1 MLESITATRPPLDPS
16 EGLNTGFEGRRR
28 GRWTWRL
35 AGLALVG
42 AVGLGATLVQG
53 PKASPH
59 IAPSGLAD
67 DPAVLTVTM
76 APAEIRSLSHWV
88 DGDGSVVA
96 WRELTI
102 GAENAGLRV
111 VELAAEEGDTVRR
124 GQLLARFDDAVL
136 LAQLAQA
143 EAAVAEAEAIRQSA
157 GSEFNRAAA
166 LSRGAFIST
175 QTVEQR
181 QSAARQADARLLSV
195 RAHRDEML
203 ARLAQTRVLAPADGL
218 VLRRSMQ
225 LGAVS
230 SIGQEMFRV
239 VENNRME
246 LDVQVPELDLARVHA
261 GQTVEVMHG
270 GQQIAA
276 KVRTIA
282 PMVAADTRVAVVHVA
297 LPEKSGLYPGM
308 FAHAVIRTEVA
319 PGLVVPQSAL
329 VFRDAQPAVFVIRS
343 DDRVSLRKVST
354 GLRKDALVELVTGI
368 TEGESIVTSGAG
380 FLSDG
385 DHVRVALP
393 LAVSAMRSGG

>member
-1 MLESITATRPPLDPS
+1 MLESITATRPPLDPG

-35 AGLALVG
+35 AGLALAG

-53 PKASPH
+53 TKASPH
-59 IAPSGLAD
+59 IVPSGLAD

-76 APAEIRSLSHWV
+76 APAEIRSLSRWV

-111 VELAAEEGDTVRR
+111 VELAAEEGDTVNR
-124 GQLLARFDDAVL
+124 GQLLARFDDAVP

-157 GSEFNRAAA
+157 GSEFNRAAE

-181 QSAARQADARLLSV
+181 QSAARQADARLLSA

-230 SIGQEMFRV
+230 SVGQEMFRL

-270 GQQIAA
+270 CQQIAA
-276 KVRTIA
+276 QVRAIA

-308 FAHAVIRTEVA
+308 FAHAVIRTEMV

-329 VFRDAQPAVFVIRS
+329 VFRDAQPAVFVMRG

-354 GLRKDALVELVTGI
+354 GLRKDTLVELITGV

-385 DHVRVALP
+385 DHVRVAIP
-393 LAVSAMRSGG
+393 LAISAMRSGG